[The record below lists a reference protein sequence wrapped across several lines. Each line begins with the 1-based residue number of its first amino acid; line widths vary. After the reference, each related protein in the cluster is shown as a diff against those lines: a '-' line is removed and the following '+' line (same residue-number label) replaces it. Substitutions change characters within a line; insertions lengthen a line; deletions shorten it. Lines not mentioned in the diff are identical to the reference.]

1 MALSKKK
8 KSDLIFWGGFGLILA
23 FLYLTPWGSSTR
35 TWIGGLFLSSPSM
48 ENYEVNNDNFLST
61 DWNLKHINE
70 EEIWI
75 SETEKPIFINI
86 WATWCGPCRSEM
98 PSINKLYNKYKN
110 DVDFILV
117 SPNESIELLK
127 EFAENHDY
135 QLPFYSALSYTPSQ
149 LQTNSYP
156 TTIIIDKNKNI
167 THKMTGAHNWNT
179 EEVYLILDG
188 LINK

>member
-1 MALSKKK
+1 MTLSKKK
-8 KSDLIFWGGFGLILA
+8 KSDLIFWIGFGLIIA

-48 ENYEVNNDNFLST
+48 EDYEVEIDNYLST
-61 DWNLKHINE
+61 DWNLQNING
-70 EEIWI
+70 EEIWL
-75 SETEKPIFINI
+75 SDTDKPIFINI

-98 PSINKLYNKYKN
+98 PSINKLYDKYKN
-110 DVDFILV
+110 EVDFILV
-117 SPNESIELLK
+117 SPNESIKILK
-127 EFAENHDY
+127 EFAQNSEY
-135 QLPFYSALSYTPSQ
+135 SLPFYTGISYTPSQ

-179 EEVYLILDG
+179 EEVYSILDG